1 VTAPGI
7 PPTATDT
14 AIAIESLQFSYATG
28 PRVIDI
34 PALHIARGSR
44 VFLHGPSGCG
54 KTTLLGLLAGVLQA
68 SHGSLQVLKR
78 DLVRM
83 SGAQR
88 DAFRAEHVGYVFQ
101 QFNLIPYLSAYDN
114 IALPCRLDARRRAR
128 LGHVSL
134 DAAIRDVAA
143 QLDISALLHQSSTAL
158 SVGQQQRV
166 AAARALLAAP
176 ELVICDEPTSSLDAD
191 RRDAFLVLLARSVE
205 RANATLLFVSHD
217 ASLGARFDVQL
228 SLPTLN
234 RAARVDAA

>member
-1 VTAPGI
+1 MTVAGR
-7 PPTATDT
+7 AGA
-14 AIAIESLQFSYATG
+14 AITIDALQFSYGSG
-28 PRVIDI
+28 PRVLDI
-34 PALHIARGSR
+34 PSLVIERGSR

-54 KTTLLGLLAGVLQA
+54 KTTLLGILAGVLQA
-68 SHGSLQVLKR
+68 TTGSVKVLDR
-78 DLVRM
+78 DLVTM
-83 SGAQR
+83 SGSQR
-88 DAFRAEHVGYVFQ
+88 DAFRAEHIGYVFQ

-128 LGHVSL
+128 LGSTSL

-143 QLDISALLHQSSTAL
+143 QLDIANLLDQQSTAL

-176 ELVICDEPTSSLDAD
+176 ELVICDEPTSSLDTD
-191 RRDAFLVLLARSVE
+191 RRDAFLALLASSVA

-217 ASLGARFDVQL
+217 AGLGARFDTQL

-234 RAARVDAA
+234 RAAHADAA

>member
-1 VTAPGI
+1 VTAPARPG
-7 PPTATDT
+7 A
-14 AIAIESLQFSYATG
+14 AIAIDALQFSYGSG

-34 PALHIARGSR
+34 PSLVIERGSR

-54 KTTLLGLLAGVLQA
+54 KTTLLGILAGVLQA
-68 SHGSLQVLKR
+68 TTGSVRVLER
-78 DLVRM
+78 DLATM
-83 SGAQR
+83 SGSQR
-88 DAFRAEHVGYVFQ
+88 DAFRAEHIGYVFQ

-128 LGHVSL
+128 LGSVTL
-134 DAAIRDVAA
+134 DEAIHDVAT
-143 QLDISALLHQSSTAL
+143 QLDIARLLHQQSTAL

-176 ELVICDEPTSSLDAD
+176 ELVICDEPTSSLDTD
-191 RRDAFLVLLARSVE
+191 RRDAFLTLLENSVR

-217 ASLGARFDVQL
+217 AALGARFDVQL

-234 RAARVDAA
+234 RAARADVA

>member
-1 VTAPGI
+1 M
-7 PPTATDT
+7 TATGRPGS
-14 AIAIESLQFSYATG
+14 AIAIDSLQFSYGTG

-34 PALHIARGSR
+34 PHLDIARGSR

-54 KTTLLGLLAGVLQA
+54 KTTLLGILAGVLYA
-68 SHGSLQVLKR
+68 TRGSVHVLDR
-78 DLVRM
+78 DLARLTG
-83 SGAQR
+83 SQR
-88 DAFRAEHVGYVFQ
+88 DAFRAEHIGYVFQ

-128 LGHVSL
+128 LGSVSL

-143 QLDISALLHQSSTAL
+143 QLDISALLDQQSTAL

-176 ELVICDEPTSSLDAD
+176 ELVICDEPTSSLDTD
-191 RRDAFLVLLARSVE
+191 RRDAFLALLASSVA

-217 ASLGARFDVQL
+217 AALGARFDVQL
-228 SLPTLN
+228 SLPALN
-234 RAARVDAA
+234 RAARADAA

>member
-1 VTAPGI
+1 MTAAARPE
-7 PPTATDT
+7 T
-14 AIAIESLQFSYATG
+14 AIAIQSLQFAYGTG
-28 PRVIDI
+28 PCVIDI
-34 PALHIARGSR
+34 PALEIRRGNR

-54 KTTLLGLLAGVLQA
+54 KTTLLGILAGVLHA
-68 SHGSLQVLKR
+68 TRGSVRVLDR
-78 DLVRM
+78 DLTRM
-83 SGAQR
+83 SGSQR
-88 DAFRAEHVGYVFQ
+88 DAFRAEHIGYVFQ

-128 LGHVSL
+128 LGTVSV

-143 QLDISALLHQSSTAL
+143 QLDITALLHQQATAL

-176 ELVICDEPTSSLDAD
+176 ELVICDEPTSSLDTD
-191 RRDAFLVLLARSVE
+191 RRDAFLALLAHCVE

-217 ASLGARFDVQL
+217 AALGARFDVQL

-234 RAARVDAA
+234 RAARADAA